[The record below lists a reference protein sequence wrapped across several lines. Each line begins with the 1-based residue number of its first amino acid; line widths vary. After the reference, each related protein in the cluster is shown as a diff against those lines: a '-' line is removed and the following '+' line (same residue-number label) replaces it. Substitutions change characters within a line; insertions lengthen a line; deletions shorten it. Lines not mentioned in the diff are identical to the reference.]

1 MGCKSAS
8 ISNDRDERAETIREV
23 MTRSKAMAAVVDP
36 VNEKMN
42 GIRPEIIIKR
52 AITSEPITP
61 PKPCESDFP

>member
-8 ISNDRDERAETIREV
+8 ISNDRDERAETMREA
-23 MTRSKAMAAVVDP
+23 MTSSRAMAAVVDP
-36 VNEKMN
+36 VNDKMN

-52 AITSEPITP
+52 AITNEPITP